1 MTMAMSRIT
10 DDEYML
16 QNYMIVEE
24 KDDCFYKMHQH
35 LNKLSLK
42 SMTEQG

>member
-24 KDDCFYKMHQH
+24 KDDCFYKMH
-35 LNKLSLK
+35 
-42 SMTEQG
+42 